1 MPTST
6 RAAAALAL
14 LLGAA
19 CAPAAPPPS
28 AAPPAEPH
36 AAEARPRANDAD
48 VRFMHGMI
56 AHHAQALEM
65 TALVPGRATRA
76 DLGLLAERIEVSQRD
91 EIALMRRWLRAR
103 GQDTAAAHGHHHHAH
118 GAGMLSPEEMAR
130 LGRATGADFDRLFLE
145 LMIRHHEGAVEMV
158 RELFASPGAGQ
169 DTEIYQIAAD
179 VESDQLVEIAR
190 MRRML
195 QDPAAGAAP
204 R

>member
-1 MPTST
+1 MPIST

-14 LLGAA
+14 LLAAA
-19 CAPAAPPPS
+19 CVPAAPP
-28 AAPPAEPH
+28 AAALPPEPR
-36 AAEARPRANDAD
+36 AAEEQPRAHPAD

-91 EIALMRRWLRAR
+91 EIAMMQRWMRAR
-103 GQDTAAAHGHHHHAH
+103 GQDTAAVHGHHHHAH
-118 GAGMLSPEEMAR
+118 GAGMLSPEEMAG

-169 DTEIYQIAAD
+169 DPEIYQIAAD